1 MSVSETTES
10 NIKFERKK
18 LELEF
23 EISRKIR
30 EDGILLN
37 QVYDETILPEWE

>member
-1 MSVSETTES
+1 MSKTIIA
-10 NIKFERKK
+10 NLKFERKG

-23 EISRKIR
+23 ETSRSIR
-30 EDGILLN
+30 EDSILLN

>member
-1 MSVSETTES
+1 MTKITTT
-10 NIKFERKK
+10 NIKLERKK

-23 EISRKIR
+23 ETSTRVR
-30 EDGILLN
+30 EDSILLN

>member
-1 MSVSETTES
+1 MTKITTT
-10 NIKFERKK
+10 NINLKRKK

-23 EISRKIR
+23 ETSTRVR
-30 EDGILLN
+30 EDSILLN

>member
-1 MSVSETTES
+1 MSENTNS

-18 LELEF
+18 LELDF
-23 EISRKIR
+23 ATSRKVR
-30 EDGILLN
+30 EEGILLN

>member
-1 MSVSETTES
+1 MSENTET
-10 NIKFERKK
+10 NIKLERKK

>member
-1 MSVSETTES
+1 MSENTEP
-10 NIKFERKK
+10 NIKLERKK

-30 EDGILLN
+30 EDGISLN

>member
-1 MSVSETTES
+1 MSENTEP

-37 QVYDETILPEWE
+37 QVYLVV

>member
-1 MSVSETTES
+1 MSKTNAAE
-10 NIKFERKK
+10 IKYERKRM
-18 LELEF
+18 ELEF
-23 EISRKIR
+23 EISQKIR

>member
-1 MSVSETTES
+1 MQDTTIS
-10 NIKFERKK
+10 NMKFERKK

-23 EISRKIR
+23 EISQKSH

-37 QVYDETILPEWE
+37 QVYDETVLPEWE